1 MPNMNATYRN
11 ALATA
16 GAALITHIGLVDN
29 TNTELAGGDPAYARK
44 PVGWDA
50 SVDGY
55 IQIDGNL
62 LFDIPAGANVSGWR
76 GYNQLDPGAGSVEYG
91 GKSLTQEV
99 FAGQGTYAL
108 LADETGI
115 EHN

>member
-1 MPNMNATYRN
+1 MPNMNDTYRD
-11 ALATA
+11 AIATH
-16 GAALITHIGLVDN
+16 GASLITHIGLVDN
-29 TNTELAGGDPAYARK
+29 TDTELTGGSPAYARK
-44 PVGWDA
+44 PVTWDA
-50 SVDGY
+50 VVDGY
-55 IQIDGNL
+55 IQISDTL
-62 LFDIPAGANVSGWR
+62 LFDIPTGANVSGWR